1 MLDARWEARRYL
13 PPPAPVSRFLVFQ
26 HVAAEPTGTLDA
38 LLRRRGHRLRFVNFA
53 RDPEAQPRVE
63 GYDGLIVLGGAM
75 NVEDLPQRAHLRTE
89 VGCIES
95 ALRRGLPVLGI
106 CLGAQLL
113 AHALGAPVRR
123 LPRAEIGWYRVDST
137 EAGRLDPVF
146 APMGRGAPVFQWHR
160 CGFDLPADAEL
171 LARSAGCEQQAFR
184 YGERAYGLQFHLE
197 ANAALIRRWLQ
208 TPAYRQELQQAGLG
222 HDAARIETETRRLVH
237 AQQARAEAL
246 FSRFLDL
253 AGPAPKPLTRPLATT
268 AWSPWQPWRRPI
280 DLPLRA
286 LG

>member
-1 MLDARWEARRYL
+1 M
-13 PPPAPVSRFLVFQ
+13 SRFLVFQ
-26 HVAAEPTGTLDA
+26 HVAAEPAGTLDA
-38 LLRRRGHRLRFVNFA
+38 LLRRRGHRLRFVNFE

-75 NVEDLPQRAHLRTE
+75 NVEELPQRAHLRTE
-89 VGCIES
+89 LRCIES

-123 LPRAEIGWYRVDST
+123 LPRAEIGWYRIDST

-184 YGERAYGLQFHLE
+184 YGQQAYGLQFHLE

-208 TPAYRQELQQAGLG
+208 TPAYRQELQRAGLG
-222 HDAARIETETRRLVH
+222 HDATHIEAETRRLVH
-237 AQQARAEAL
+237 AQQARAEAV

-253 AGPAPKPLTRPLATT
+253 AGPAPRGHGRTAPGA
-268 AWSPWQPWRRPI
+268 AWSPWQPRPPQLP
-280 DLPLRA
+280 LPLRA